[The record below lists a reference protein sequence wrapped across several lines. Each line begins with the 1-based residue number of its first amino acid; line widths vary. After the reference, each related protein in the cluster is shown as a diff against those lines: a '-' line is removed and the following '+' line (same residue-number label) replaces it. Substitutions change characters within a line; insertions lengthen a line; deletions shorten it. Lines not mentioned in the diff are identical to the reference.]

1 MISKLSSG
9 VATTITELGELEDAK
24 IERII
29 VAGNAGS
36 LPDFP
41 IYLANK
47 FNLNVEVGNAWRNV
61 SYSPDRQNELLTISS
76 QFTVAVGLAVR
87 HV

>member
-1 MISKLSSG
+1 MEK
-9 VATTITELGELEDAK
+9 
-24 IERII
+24 
-29 VAGNAGS
+29 

-41 IYLANK
+41 VYLANK

-61 SYSPDRQNELLTISS
+61 NYNQDRQNELLTLSS
-76 QFTVAVGLAVR
+76 QFAVAVGLAER